1 MASRSINLSLI
12 VFLGLSLGLILA
24 QIGLFFKPFLA
35 YFLTLLMF
43 FTCLKIDLAD
53 FRRINIR
60 TIFVALFLVFVFMPL
75 LSLIGILFS
84 PLIFTGILLAFS
96 CPTAVA
102 TAFFSDALKGN
113 PSLAIVL
120 TTITSLISI
129 VTLPITMLIGVG
141 MLIKFDAISMILS
154 LIQIVLVPLSAAIL
168 IRRYFRKISDDALKY
183 GNFVSNMALILIL
196 WGGVASG
203 VSYIQSNIYDFLGIN
218 LVITFLLT
226 IVILVSYNM
235 GRIFGRKD
243 AITLTIATLLKNSV
257 LALVIG
263 IITFGSGV
271 LPALVAHLI
280 DQNILLIPLGLF
292 LKGK

>member
-1 MASRSINLSLI
+1 MVSRSINLSLI

-24 QIGLFFKPFLA
+24 QIGLFFEPFLA
-35 YFLTLLMF
+35 YFLMVLMF
-43 FTCLKIDLAD
+43 FTCLKIDLSD
-53 FRRINIR
+53 FRRIDIR
-60 TIFVALFLVFVFMPL
+60 TIFVALFLVFVFVPL
-75 LSLIGILFS
+75 LSLVGTLFS
-84 PLIFTGILLAFS
+84 PLFFAGILLAFS

-113 PSLAIVL
+113 SSLAIVL

-129 VTLPITMLIGVG
+129 VSLPITMLIGVG

-154 LIQIVLVPLSAAIL
+154 LIQIVLLPLIVAIL
-168 IRRYFRKISDDALKY
+168 LRRYFPKISDGALKY
-183 GNFVSNMALILIL
+183 GNFVSNVALILVL

-203 VSYIQSNIYDFLGIN
+203 INYIQSNVYDFLETN

-226 IVILVSYNM
+226 IGIVVSYNVGKM
-235 GRIFGRKD
+235 FGRKN
-243 AITLTIATLLKNSV
+243 AITLTVATLLKNSV

-292 LKGK
+292 LKNK

>member
-35 YFLTLLMF
+35 YFLMLLMF

-53 FRRINIR
+53 FKRINIR

-75 LSLIGILFS
+75 LSLVGILFS
-84 PLIFTGILLAFS
+84 PLIFAGILLAFS

-154 LIQIVLVPLSAAIL
+154 LIQIVLVPLLAAIL
-168 IRRYFRKISDDALKY
+168 LRRYFRKISDSALKY
-183 GNFVSNMALILIL
+183 GNFVSNIALILIL

-218 LVITFLLT
+218 LVITFLLS
-226 IVILVSYNM
+226 IVLLVSYNM
-235 GRIFGRKD
+235 GKIFGRKN

-280 DQNILLIPLGLF
+280 DQNILLILLGLF